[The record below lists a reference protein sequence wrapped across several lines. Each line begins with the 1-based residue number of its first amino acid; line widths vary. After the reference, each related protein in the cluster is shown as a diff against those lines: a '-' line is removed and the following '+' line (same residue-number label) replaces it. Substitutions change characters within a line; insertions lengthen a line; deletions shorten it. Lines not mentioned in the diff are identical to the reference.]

1 MKLIDMCSVR
11 SLHAAASSSRKQGL
25 VIKEAI
31 RTLRRI
37 FLYSSLAALAALKLY
52 SAQGLSG
59 VTGVQVYA
67 GITVTGSVGCVYAIQ
82 TTTDLSQ
89 PNSWVNLVIMT
100 LPSSPYLYFDTQNPA
115 TGSRYYRAVRQSVT
129 TNMIYISPG
138 TFTMGSPTGEVG
150 RWADETQ
157 HTVVLTR
164 GFYMGKYLVRQA
176 DYLALMS
183 LNPSHFTP
191 ANSYPDC
198 TLNCPVEM
206 VSWNDATNYCAKFTQ
221 QEAAAGRL
229 APGWQYRLPTEA
241 EWEYA
246 CRAGTTT
253 RFSYGDDPGYAS
265 LTAYAY
271 YSDNSFI
278 ETHPVGQKMFN
289 PWGLYDMHGN
299 VKEWCLDWYGTYP
312 SGTVTDPQG
321 TPTGQDRVN
330 RGGSWSHAGGWCRSA
345 QRFHNT
351 PATAQD
357 LIGFRIVLA
366 PTP

>member
-1 MKLIDMCSVR
+1 VVPVT
-11 SLHAAASSSRKQGL
+11 RKQGL
-25 VIKEAI
+25 LFKAAVRI
-31 RTLRRI
+31 LRRLLL
-37 FLYSSLAALAALKLY
+37 FSTLTLLAELRPA
-52 SAQGLSG
+52 SAESLSG
-59 VTGVQVYA
+59 VTSVQVYA
-67 GITVTGSVGCVYAIQ
+67 GITVTGAVGCVYAIQ
-82 TTTDLSQ
+82 TTTTPAQ
-89 PNSWVNLVIMT
+89 PNSWASLVILT
-100 LPSSPYLYFDTQNPA
+100 LPSNPYLFFDTQNPVS
-115 TGSRYYRAVRQSVT
+115 TSRFYRAVRQSVT

-138 TFTMGSPTGEVG
+138 TFTMGSPTGEVD

-164 GFYMGKYLVRQA
+164 GFYICKYLVRQA
-176 DYLALMS
+176 DYLALMGA
-183 LNPSHFTP
+183 NPSHFTP
-191 ANSYPDC
+191 ANFYPDC

-206 VSWNDATNYCAKFTQ
+206 VSWSNATNYCAKLTQ

-265 LTAYAY
+265 LTAHAY
-271 YSDNSFI
+271 YSDNSLI
-278 ETHPVGQKMFN
+278 EAHPVGQKMFN

-299 VKEWCLDWYGTYP
+299 VKEWCLDWYGTYA

-321 TPTGQDRVN
+321 PTTGQDRVN
-330 RGGSWSHAGGWCRSA
+330 RGGSWSHAGSWCRSA